1 MAKWQVSVRCENS
14 VRNVQVEAETES
26 TACNIAM
33 DKVRNLPT
41 ERNQNKQISVHAIKK
56 LN

>member
-1 MAKWQVSVRCENS
+1 MAKWQVSVRCDNS
-14 VRNVQVEAETES
+14 SRNVQVEAETES

-33 DKVRNLPT
+33 DKIRNLVT
-41 ERNQNKQISVHAIKK
+41 ERNQNKQISVNSVKK

>member
-26 TACNIAM
+26 TASKMAM
-33 DKVRNLPT
+33 DKVRYLST
-41 ERNQNKQISVHAIKK
+41 EKNQNKQISVHAIKR
-56 LN
+56 LS

>member
-14 VRNVQVEAETES
+14 VRNVQIEAETES
-26 TACNIAM
+26 TAARMAM
-33 DKVRNLPT
+33 DKVRYLST
-41 ERNQNKQISVHAIKK
+41 EKNQNKQISVHAIKK

>member
-1 MAKWQVSVRCENS
+1 MAKWQVAVRCENS

-26 TACNIAM
+26 TACRIAT
-33 DKVRNLPT
+33 DKVRNLPS
-41 ERNQNKQISVHAIKK
+41 ERNQNKQISVHAIKR

>member
-26 TACNIAM
+26 TASKMAM
-33 DKVRNLPT
+33 DKVRYLST
-41 ERNQNKQISVHAIKK
+41 EKNQNKQSSVHAIKR

>member
-26 TACNIAM
+26 TASKIAM
-33 DKVRNLPT
+33 DKVRYLST
-41 ERNQNKQISVHAIKK
+41 EKNQNKQISVHAIKR
-56 LN
+56 LS

>member
-26 TACNIAM
+26 TASKMAM
-33 DKVRNLPT
+33 DEVRYLST
-41 ERNQNKQISVHAIKK
+41 EKNQNKQISVHAIKR

>member
-26 TACNIAM
+26 TASKMAI
-33 DKVRNLPT
+33 DKVRYLST
-41 ERNQNKQISVHAIKK
+41 EKNQNKQISVHAIKR
-56 LN
+56 LS

>member
-26 TACNIAM
+26 TASKMAM
-33 DKVRNLPT
+33 DKVRYLST
-41 ERNQNKQISVHAIKK
+41 EKNGSVQKTVSFP
-56 LN
+56 

>member
-26 TACNIAM
+26 TASKMAM
-33 DKVRNLPT
+33 DNVRYLST
-41 ERNQNKQISVHAIKK
+41 EKNQNKQISVHAIKR

>member
-26 TACNIAM
+26 AASNMAM
-33 DKVRNLPT
+33 DKVRYLST
-41 ERNQNKQISVHAIKK
+41 EKNQNKQISVHAIKR

>member
-26 TACNIAM
+26 TASKMAM
-33 DKVRNLPT
+33 DKVRYLST
-41 ERNQNKQISVHAIKK
+41 EKNQNKRISVHAIKR

>member
-26 TACNIAM
+26 TASKMAI
-33 DKVRNLPT
+33 DKVRYLST
-41 ERNQNKQISVHAIKK
+41 EKNQNKQISVHAIKR